1 MLGRLNIRR
10 PAESV
15 YQTLSDRGVLS
26 ARLIRRDRSVLY
38 ADRRR
43 LNRWPKSSVF
53 SASHRIANLASDDL
67 SLRANYYLQGI
78 ATWTNNASRAQ
89 SPERWLVDQG
99 IVHHFEAQA
108 RRAGVYELK
117 IPVTT

>member
-10 PAESV
+10 SAEGV
-15 YQTLSDRGVLS
+15 HQTLSDRGILS
-26 ARLIRRDRSVLY
+26 ARLIRPRRDRSLLY

-43 LNRWPKSSVF
+43 LNRRPKSSVF
-53 SASHRIANLASDDL
+53 SASHRFANLAGDDL
-67 SLRANYYLQGI
+67 GLRANYYLQVI
-78 ATWTNNASRAQ
+78 TTWTNQAFRAQ

-117 IPVTT
+117 IP